1 MAASS
6 KKKWW
11 ILANISVGTFMATLD
26 GSIANVA
33 LPTISHA
40 FMISLHT
47 VQWVVTAYLLT
58 ICAMLP
64 IIGKIADRIGRNR
77 VYNAGFLLFSLGS
90 LLCSLSGHI
99 AWLIL
104 SRILQGIGASLL
116 MANNQ
121 AIVASTFAVTQRGRA
136 MGITGAMVSLGSLT
150 GPAIGGIL
158 VSAFGWPSIFY
169 INVPIG
175 VIGFVAGL
183 FILSAQPMTTKK
195 EPFDYLGSSLFILGI
210 TLFLYAFSNAP
221 TWGLTS
227 PLTYGGLVIAII
239 LLALFVLRERKAK
252 FPMLDLTLFAIRAFR
267 TGTLA
272 AMLSF
277 ISLFCTTVMM
287 PFFMMEALHYS
298 PSTTGYVMAAYPLTM
313 VLTAPI
319 SGAISDKIGPFWLT
333 TSGLLLNVLGFILLN
348 SLSTSVAPWLVALH
362 MAIFGIGQGMFQSPN
377 NAAVMGSVDKA
388 RLSVASGINALV
400 RNIGMVLG
408 ISLSVLLFSY
418 QMFFL
423 TGRFVQVG
431 VEVVDPKAFLTS
443 LHTVFY
449 AAALAALLGAI
460 ASVRRRRSPSSKQNA

>member
-1 MAASS
+1 
-6 KKKWW
+6 
-11 ILANISVGTFMATLD
+11 
-26 GSIANVA
+26 
-33 LPTISHA
+33 
-40 FMISLHT
+40 
-47 VQWVVTAYLLT
+47 
-58 ICAMLP
+58 
-64 IIGKIADRIGRNR
+64 
-77 VYNAGFLLFSLGS
+77 
-90 LLCSLSGHI
+90 
-99 AWLIL
+99 LIV
-104 SRILQGIGASLL
+104 
-116 MANNQ
+116 
-121 AIVASTFAVTQRGRA
+121 AIVF
-136 MGITGAMVSLGSLT
+136 
-150 GPAIGGIL
+150 L
-158 VSAFGWPSIFY
+158 V
-169 INVPIG
+169 
-175 VIGFVAGL
+175 
-183 FILSAQPMTTKK
+183 
-195 EPFDYLGSSLFILGI
+195 
-210 TLFLYAFSNAP
+210 
-221 TWGLTS
+221 
-227 PLTYGGLVIAII
+227 
-239 LLALFVLRERKAK
+239 LFVLRERQAK

-298 PSTTGYVMAAYPLTM
+298 ASTTGYVMAAYPLTM

-348 SLSTSVAPWLVALH
+348 SLSTTVAPWLVALH

-418 QMFFL
+418 QMFLL